1 MTGHAVVIAGGG
13 PTGMM
18 LAAELTLGGV
28 DVAVIERRASQD
40 LAGSRSGGL
49 HSRTIEVLDQRGVAD
64 RFLAEGRAMQVQ
76 AFAGIP
82 LDISDF
88 PTRHNYGLALW
99 QDDFERILGAWVG
112 ELGVPVTPRTRGDG
126 IHAGRDRRRR
136 RAVGWPVA
144 PGGVPRRVR
153 RRTQR
158 GPKGCRHRI
167 LQGGIRR
174 PAG

>member
-1 MTGHAVVIAGGG
+1 
-13 PTGMM
+13 MM

-28 DVAVIERRASQD
+28 DVVVIERRASQD

-99 QDDFERILGAWVG
+99 QDDFERMIETWDEFRGIARECRDLGNRVLWLG
-112 ELGVPVTPRTRGDG
+112 RLEGRGRSSGVPIKTPLDVLFDF
-126 IHAGRDRRRR
+126 RDEKIWRMRS
-136 RAVGWPVA
+136 
-144 PGGVPRRVR
+144 
-153 RRTQR
+153 
-158 GPKGCRHRI
+158 
-167 LQGGIRR
+167 
-174 PAG
+174 

>member
-1 MTGHAVVIAGGG
+1 
-13 PTGMM
+13 MM

-28 DVAVIERRASQD
+28 DVVVIERRASQD

-99 QDDFERILGAWVG
+99 QDDFERILADWVG
-112 ELGVPVTPRTRGDG
+112 ELGAPITR
-126 IHAGRDRRRR
+126 
-136 RAVGWPVA
+136 
-144 PGGVPRRVR
+144 
-153 RRTQR
+153 
-158 GPKGCRHRI
+158 
-167 LQGGIRR
+167 
-174 PAG
+174 